1 MKKLIL
7 STALCLVASMASA
20 TEQCK
25 KQGGGYVCPGNVYVD
40 GSKAESAAAAAA
52 VALAQQQQQQGQV
65 QGQIAE
71 GGNAYNAG
79 NTVEISNPK
88 HTTSMNL
95 GVGVNFDIPIAQG
108 HQTANAI
115 NTANWYIANGDTC
128 TAFKVMDDSPRMR
141 RYGIKRTC
149 GDKG

>member
-1 MKKLIL
+1 M
-7 STALCLVASMASA
+7 
-20 TEQCK
+20 
-25 KQGGGYVCPGNVYVD
+25 
-40 GSKAESAAAAAA
+40 
-52 VALAQQQQQQGQV
+52 
-65 QGQIAE
+65 
-71 GGNAYNAG
+71 
-79 NTVEISNPK
+79 EISNPK

-128 TAFKVMDDSPRMR
+128 TAFKVMDDSPPMR